1 MANRRTHSKVAK
13 LAAPLRAAIHDAIV
27 KRGAT
32 YDELTALVTGWVRAG
47 KLKAEDA
54 PSRAAL
60 GRYGK
65 HALARFEQLDL
76 VREQAKAVVAK
87 AEEYGMVLDEAATNM
102 VLNEI
107 MAIFMSRDPG
117 KPMKPGDLARI
128 AAGLGK
134 LQQSSAAR
142 EKVKAEFQK
151 RAGAAAKKV
160 TDIERKGGLSK
171 QDANVIR
178 AKILGVTVNG

>member
-1 MANRRTHSKVAK
+1 MAARRAHSKVSK
-13 LAAPLRAAIHDAIV
+13 FPPRLRRAIDEAIV
-27 KRGAT
+27 KHGKT
-32 YDELTALVTGWVRAG
+32 YDQLVGLVEDWVRDG
-47 KLKAEDA
+47 KIKPEEK

-65 HALARFEQLDL
+65 HTLARFEQLDL

-87 AEEYGMVLDEAATNM
+87 AEEYGMVLDEAATNL

-107 MAIFMSRDPG
+107 MSVFMQRDPG
-117 KPMKPGDLARI
+117 KPMKPADLARI

-142 EKVKAEFQK
+142 EKVKSEFEKRAATAMKKAVGAMK
-151 RAGAAAKKV
+151 RAGA
-160 TDIERKGGLSK
+160 SK
-171 QDANVIR
+171 QAIDEVEN
-178 AKILGVTVNG
+178 ILMGGA

>member
-1 MANRRTHSKVAK
+1 MANRRAHSKVSK
-13 LAAPLRAAIHDAIV
+13 LPPRLQHAIDEAIV
-27 KRGAT
+27 KRRKT
-32 YDELTALVTGWVRAG
+32 YDQLAELVEGWVHDG
-47 KLKAEDA
+47 KIKPEEK

-65 HALARFEQLDL
+65 HALARLEQLDL

-107 MAIFMSRDPG
+107 MSIFMSRDPG

-142 EKVKAEFQK
+142 EKVKSEFEK
-151 RAGAAAKKV
+151 RIAAAAKKV
-160 TDIERKGGLSK
+160 TATARKAGLSK
-171 QDANVIR
+171 EAIAQIERDV
-178 AKILGVTVNG
+178 LGIPG

>member
-1 MANRRTHSKVAK
+1 MANRRAHSKISK
-13 LAAPLRAAIHDAIV
+13 LPPRLRSAIDLAIV
-27 KRGAT
+27 KHGKT
-32 YDELTALVTGWVRAG
+32 YDQLVELVEGWVRDG
-47 KLKAEDA
+47 KIAPDEK

-65 HALARFEQLDL
+65 HALARLEQLDL

-107 MAIFMSRDPG
+107 MSIFMSRDPG

-142 EKVKAEFQK
+142 EKVKSEFEK
-151 RAGAAAKKV
+151 RAAVAAKKV
-160 TDIERKGGLSK
+160 SDIQRKGGLSK
-171 QDANVIR
+171 EDANAIR
-178 AKILGVTVNG
+178 AKILGVPVNE

>member
-1 MANRRTHSKVAK
+1 MKRRSHSKVSRLPAS
-13 LAAPLRAAIHDAIV
+13 LRRAIDNAIV
-27 KRGAT
+27 KEGAT
-32 YDELTALVTGWVRAG
+32 YDELTALVGGWVHGG
-47 KLKAEDA
+47 KITKEDA

-87 AEEYGMVLDEAATNM
+87 AEEYGMVLDEAATNL

-107 MAIFMSRDPG
+107 MSVFMQRDPG

-142 EKVKAEFQK
+142 EKAKAEFEK
-151 RAGAAAKKV
+151 RTSAAAKKV
-160 TDIERKGGLSK
+160 AATAKKAGLSK
-171 QDANVIR
+171 EVIAQIERDVLGIAN
-178 AKILGVTVNG
+178 